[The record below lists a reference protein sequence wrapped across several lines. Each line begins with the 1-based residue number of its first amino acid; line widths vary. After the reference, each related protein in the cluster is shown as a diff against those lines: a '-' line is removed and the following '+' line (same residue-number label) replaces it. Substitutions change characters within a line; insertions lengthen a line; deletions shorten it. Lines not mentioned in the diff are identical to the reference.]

1 MILRVLAVIAVVLIT
16 SGLQFF
22 VVEYGHWAE
31 SSIIV
36 GISIAALICAFF
48 AGGLSAF
55 DDQAAR
61 KRKER

>member
-1 MILRVLAVIAVVLIT
+1 MILRAIAVIAFILLA

-22 VVEYGHWAE
+22 VVKYGHWAE
-31 SSIIV
+31 SNIIV

-48 AGGLSAF
+48 AGGLSAL

-61 KRKER
+61 KRKKR

>member
-1 MILRVLAVIAVVLIT
+1 MILRAIAVVAFILLA

-22 VVEYGHWAE
+22 VVKYGHWAE
-31 SSIIV
+31 SNIIV

-48 AGGLSAF
+48 AGGLSAL

-61 KRKER
+61 KRKKR